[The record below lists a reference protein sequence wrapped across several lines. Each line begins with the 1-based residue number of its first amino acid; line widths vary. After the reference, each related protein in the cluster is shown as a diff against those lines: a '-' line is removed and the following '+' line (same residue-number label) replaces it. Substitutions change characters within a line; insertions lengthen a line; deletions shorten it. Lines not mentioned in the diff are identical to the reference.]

1 MRVVSPGGS
10 FLPQSGGADGQNGGG
25 GEMSEE
31 ALGGS
36 QVPRSRTVAVG

>member
-1 MRVVSPGGS
+1 MDLSYPRVEE
-10 FLPQSGGADGQNGGG
+10 QMDRMGGG